1 VNRRT
6 AACSTLWAAL
16 AAVIFCA
23 PLQGLAQGT
32 APVPFYQPEDAT
44 AGLYRTHTG
53 PLARTFAERAPG
65 LVQAL
70 QKHCEG
76 PANLPAARTAWTNT
90 MLAWEGLAAVA
101 VGPLVERRSLRS
113 IDFQPLR
120 PELLQRM
127 LARSPRT
134 LDDMVRVG
142 TPAKG
147 LPAIEHLLWVAPVA
161 PGTPACT
168 YAVLAAQEVQREA
181 LALNEAFNTLAAQ
194 PPQGEAA
201 GVAFGEFVNQW
212 LGGLERL
219 RWAGLEKPLRE
230 ATTRQAPPSFARM
243 PSGQTGAAWRA
254 HWAAL
259 RAMAI
264 QVDGAAPPPPG
275 EAAVPIETYLRGR
288 GQLALAEQWRQ
299 GVLQADAALQAATP
313 ANGVLDPTRIEAA
326 TSALK
331 GVTLLMQAQ
340 VAPALEVSIGFSS
353 ADGD

>member
-1 VNRRT
+1 
-6 AACSTLWAAL
+6 
-16 AAVIFCA
+16 
-23 PLQGLAQGT
+23 
-32 APVPFYQPEDAT
+32 
-44 AGLYRTHTG
+44 
-53 PLARTFAERAPG
+53 
-65 LVQAL
+65 
-70 QKHCEG
+70 
-76 PANLPAARTAWTNT
+76 
-90 MLAWEGLAAVA
+90 M
-101 VGPLVERRSLRS
+101 
-113 IDFQPLR
+113 
-120 PELLQRM
+120 
-127 LARSPRT
+127 
-134 LDDMVRVG
+134 
-142 TPAKG
+142 
-147 LPAIEHLLWVAPVA
+147 A

-168 YAVLAAQEVQREA
+168 YALLAAQEVQREA
-181 LALNEAFNTLAAQ
+181 LALNEAFSALGAQ
-194 PPQGEAA
+194 PPEGEAA

-230 ATTRQAPPSFARM
+230 AATRQAPPAFARM

-259 RAMAI
+259 RALAL
-264 QVDGAAPPPPG
+264 QGTGAAPEPG
-275 EAAVPIETYLRGR
+275 TAAVPIETYLRGR

-313 ANGVLDPTRIEAA
+313 ANGVLDATLIEAA

>member
-1 VNRRT
+1 VNRRS

-16 AAVIFCA
+16 AAVVFCA
-23 PLQGLAQGT
+23 PLQGLAQET

-44 AGLYRTHTG
+44 AGLYRTHTA
-53 PLARTFAERAPG
+53 PMARTFAEQAPA

-101 VGPLVERRSLRS
+101 VGPLLERRSLRS

-168 YAVLAAQEVQREA
+168 YTVLAAQEVQREA
-181 LALNEAFNTLAAQ
+181 QALNEAFSALGAQ
-194 PPQGEAA
+194 PPEGEAA

-230 ATTRQAPPSFARM
+230 ATTRQAPPAFARM

-259 RAMAI
+259 RALAL
-264 QVDGAAPPPPG
+264 QGTGAAAEPG
-275 EAAVPIETYLRGR
+275 TAAVPIETYLRGR

-299 GVLQADAALQAATP
+299 SVLQADAALQAATP
-313 ANGVLDPTRIEAA
+313 TNGVLDAARIEAA
-326 TSALK
+326 TSTLK